1 MRALG
6 WFVEQNILLLRMGA
20 HKALVLLSAAEV
32 LLSESRLENI

>member
-6 WFVEQNILLLRMGA
+6 WFEEQNILLLRMGA
-20 HKALVLLSAAEV
+20 HRELELLSAAEV